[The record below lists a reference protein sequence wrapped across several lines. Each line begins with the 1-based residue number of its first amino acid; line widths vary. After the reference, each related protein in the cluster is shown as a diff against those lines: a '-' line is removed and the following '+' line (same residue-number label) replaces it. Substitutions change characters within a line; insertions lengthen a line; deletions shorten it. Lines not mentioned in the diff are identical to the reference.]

1 MSLVTLIGMISAV
14 LTTGAFVPQALKTIR
29 SRSTEDLSL
38 LTFLMMF
45 SGTLLWFIYGMQIND
60 LPLIVA
66 NAISACL
73 TGIILSLKIF
83 APAKA

>member
-83 APAKA
+83 ATAKA

>member
-60 LPLIVA
+60 MPLIVA

>member
-45 SGTLLWFIYGMQIND
+45 SGTLLWLVYGMQIND

-83 APAKA
+83 ATAKA

>member
-1 MSLVTLIGMISAV
+1 MNLVTLIGMISAV

-60 LPLIVA
+60 MPLIVA

-83 APAKA
+83 APVKT

>member
-1 MSLVTLIGMISAV
+1 MSLVTVIGMISAV

-45 SGTLLWFIYGMQIND
+45 SGTLLWFVYGMQIND

-83 APAKA
+83 APAKV

>member
-1 MSLVTLIGMISAV
+1 MSLVTLIGMTSAV

-83 APAKA
+83 ATAKA